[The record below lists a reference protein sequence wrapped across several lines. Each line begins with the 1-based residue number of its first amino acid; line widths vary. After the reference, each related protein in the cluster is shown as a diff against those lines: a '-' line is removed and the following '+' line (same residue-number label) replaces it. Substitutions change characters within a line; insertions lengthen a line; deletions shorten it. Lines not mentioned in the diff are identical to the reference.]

1 MKFSLQRKRRWIWV
15 VLGGLVLL
23 LICQYHSQ
31 LRTHSVNLYDLLHNR
46 HQLKITIRSYGPYSP
61 LAYILLQVL
70 QVIIAPIPGGAIEFL
85 GGYLFGV
92 WAGFL
97 YSMIGLIL
105 GSWVAFSLAR
115 IFEKYTVQKFVS
127 SQNIRKFDYLM
138 GHGGV
143 IISFLL
149 FLIPGFPKDA
159 LCYLLGLT
167 PMHAGIFLFISTI
180 GRIPGTLMA
189 VFQGGKA
196 FEHQYKTF
204 LILLGISGLAILFFY
219 IYHEE
224 IHHWV
229 KKLRSIKP

>member
-1 MKFSLQRKRRWIWV
+1 MKFSLQRKWRWFWV
-15 VLGGLVLL
+15 ILGGLVLL
-23 LICQYHSQ
+23 LIYQYNSQ
-31 LRTHSVNLYDLLHNR
+31 LWTKLVNLYDLLYNR
-46 HQLKITIRSYGPYSP
+46 HQLKIILLSYGPYSP

-70 QVIIAPIPGGAIEFL
+70 QVIIAPVPGGAVEFL
-85 GGYLFGV
+85 GGYLFGG

-105 GSWVAFSLAR
+105 GSWVAFNLAR
-115 IFEKYTVQKFVS
+115 VFEKYTVEKFVS
-127 SQNIRKFDYLM
+127 QKNIKKFDYLM
-138 GHGGV
+138 GHEGV

-167 PMHAGIFLFISTI
+167 PMHIGIFLFISTI

-189 VFQGGKA
+189 VFQGAKA
-196 FEHQYKTF
+196 FSHQYISF
-204 LILLGISGLAILFFY
+204 FILLAISGLAILAFY
-219 IYHEE
+219 IYHNE